1 MLELAGVATPLT
13 RGLILVTLMLLA
25 GTVVAGGLVQR
36 ARIDPHSS
44 AAVVVHGWL
53 GRLPG
58 LLAWFLLT
66 LSLLRGALQVLAFTD
81 PGTPIDPTLAR
92 TVLTAG
98 SWGTSWVAQTLVAFI
113 VLALSWLF
121 RAAPGRV
128 RWTVACG
135 VLALMLAQTG
145 MGHGV
150 DPFWTPAW
158 LGRAVHLG
166 HLVGAGIWMG
176 TLAVLAMA
184 VFPSLAAS
192 PHHRSLVTLLRD
204 FSRIA
209 RLGALVLIVSGVVAT
224 WTYTNTL
231 SDLWLTLW
239 GKLLLGKLLLLVG
252 VAIVGFWNWRVL
264 TPGLDADAPDA
275 AVQLR
280 RAVALELTLALV
292 LLAVTAVL
300 VGVGTPREA

>member
-1 MLELAGVATPLT
+1 MLDLADVAMPLT

-25 GTVVAGGLVQR
+25 GTVTTGVLVERAG
-36 ARIDPHSS
+36 IDGRTT
-44 AAVVVHGWL
+44 AASVVHGWL

-81 PGTPIDPTLAR
+81 PGTPIDPALAR
-92 TVLTAG
+92 AVLTTG
-98 SWGTSWVAQTLVAFI
+98 SWGTGWVSQTLVAFM

-121 RAAPGRV
+121 RAARGRV
-128 RWTVACG
+128 RWTVALG
-135 VLALMLAQTG
+135 VLALLIAQAG

-150 DPFWTPAW
+150 DPFWTPTA
-158 LGRAVHLG
+158 LGRVVHFG

-176 TLAVLAMA
+176 TLAVLALA
-184 VFPSLAAS
+184 VIPSLAAAAQ
-192 PHHRSLVTLLRD
+192 HRPLVSLLAD
-204 FSRIA
+204 FSKLA
-209 RLGALVLIVSGVVAT
+209 RTGVLLLVVSGVVAA

-231 SDLWLTLW
+231 SDLWLTTW
-239 GKLLLGKLLLLVG
+239 GRLLLAKLLLLAG
-252 VAIVGFWNWRVL
+252 VAMVGFWNWRVL
-264 TPGLDADAPDA
+264 TPRLDADAPDA

-280 RAVALELTLALV
+280 RAVALELSLAMFLI
-292 LLAVTAVL
+292 AVTALL